1 MKKLLVVF
9 VSIIIALMIVI
20 GAFLLA
26 GLVFWGLGNL
36 VIYLFRLNYEWTF
49 FHGLGT
55 ELIIFIIK
63 LIIKELK

>member
-1 MKKLLVVF
+1 
-9 VSIIIALMIVI
+9 MIVI